1 MQRKRLTAPDIT
13 ASKGNRRLVVITAY
27 DAGQAGLAEAAGAD
41 ILLVGDSL
49 GMVVLGQEDTVS
61 VTMEQMLHH
70 AAAVTRGSGKALV
83 VADMPFLSYQASVE
97 EAVRNA
103 GQLMK
108 QARVQAVKVEGGG
121 EICPQVRAMVSAG
134 IPVMGHLG
142 LTPQH
147 VAALGGFKVQARTAI
162 AAKRLLRDAMALAEA
177 GCFALVLECLPA
189 QVAQLVTRELPIPTI
204 GIGAGASC
212 DGQVLVFH
220 DLLGL
225 YEGFQPRFVKRYAE
239 LGRLAREALT
249 EFAQEVR
256 SGNFPGPEHS
266 FDMAPEE
273 LVLLLSSLEES

>member
-1 MQRKRLTAPDIT
+1 MQQKRLTAPDIT
-13 ASKGNRRLVVITAY
+13 ACKGNRRLVVITAY
-27 DAGQAGLAEAAGAD
+27 DAGQAALAEAAGAD

-70 AAAVTRGSGKALV
+70 ASAVTRGSGKALV

-97 EAVRNA
+97 DAVRNA
-103 GQLMK
+103 GLLMK
-108 QARVQAVKVEGGG
+108 QARVQAVKVEGGV
-121 EICPQVRAMVSAG
+121 EICPQVRAMIQAG

-162 AAKRLLRDAMALAEA
+162 AAKRLLQDAMALAEA

-189 QVAQLVTRELPIPTI
+189 QVAQLVTREVPIPTI

-225 YEGFQPRFVKRYAE
+225 YEGFRPKFVKRYAE
-239 LGRLAREALT
+239 LGRLAREALA

-256 SGNFPGPEHS
+256 SGSFPGPEHT
-266 FDMAPEE
+266 FEMAPEE
-273 LVLLLSSLEES
+273 LALLLSSLEEA